1 MKRSQKELFV
11 EEFTDRIRS
20 APVFYL
26 TDFTGLDVQSM
37 TRLRDRLHEAGAEYT
52 VVKNRLVIRV
62 LEDIDADFPDISEY
76 LKGPTGVVIAEGDV
90 VSPARALTEFAKE
103 HGDRPVFKIGVMQQ
117 SLVEEEKFLRL
128 AKLPPREQLLAELAG
143 ALEAPMS
150 LFAMAL
156 ESKVQETA
164 GLLDALR
171 EKKSEE
177 A

>member
-1 MKRSQKELFV
+1 MKRTDKELFV
-11 EEFTDRIRS
+11 EQFAERIRS

-26 TDFTGLDVQSM
+26 TDFSGLDVKAM
-37 TRLRDRLHEAGAEYT
+37 TQLRDRLHEAGAHYE
-52 VVKNRLVIRV
+52 VVKNRLVIRA
-62 LEDIDADFPDISEY
+62 LAEIDDSLPDLREH
-76 LKGPTGVVIAEGDV
+76 LKGPTGVVIADEDV
-90 VSPARALTEFAKE
+90 VSPAKALTEFAKE
-103 HGDRPVFKIGVMQQ
+103 NDDRPVFKIGVMYQ

-150 LFAMAL
+150 LFATAL
-156 ESKVQETA
+156 EGKVQETA

>member
-1 MKRSQKELFV
+1 MKRESKEQFV
-11 EEFTDRIRS
+11 AEFADRIRS

-26 TDFTGLDVQSM
+26 TDFSGLDVQSM
-37 TRLRDRLHEAGAEYT
+37 TRLRDRLHEAGANYT
-52 VVKNRLVIRV
+52 VVKNRLVIRA
-62 LEDIDADFPDISEY
+62 LEEIDGDLPDLSDY
-76 LKGPTGVVIAEGDV
+76 LKGPTGVVIADEDV
-90 VSPARALTEFAKE
+90 VSPAKALTEFAKE
-103 HGDRPVFKIGVMQQ
+103 NGDRPVYKIGVMYE
-117 SLVEEEKFLRL
+117 SLLEEEKFLRL

-156 ESKVQETA
+156 EAKVQEAA